1 VYKKLGSSLGL
12 AIAILIAFAS
22 IASAQTDCP
31 QGFASDGYPVPAHCE
46 TSSSDATWL
55 KGTDGHWIK
64 TQTACTAASG
74 VFKPGVPGTCS
85 THGDG
90 SDVNSPDVT
99 SSTFGLQMMRDTAFE
114 YAPVAVAL
122 IGAIFGFLLTFALIR
137 MALLKAAGAMKSTV

>member
-31 QGFASDGYPVPAHCE
+31 QGYAEGAYPILERCE
-46 TSSSDATWL
+46 TSASDSTLTSHTSQEDCTKA
-55 KGTDGHWIK
+55 GHVWK
-64 TQTACTAASG
+64 TAVA
-74 VFKPGVPGTCS
+74 GTCS

-90 SDVNSPDVT
+90 SDANAPDVT
-99 SSTFGLQMMRDTAFE
+99 SSTFGLQMMRDTAWE
-114 YAPVAVAL
+114 YAPVAIAL
-122 IGAIFGFLLTFALIR
+122 IAAIFGFLLTFALIR

>member
-31 QGFASDGYPVPAHCE
+31 QGYADGAYPVQARCE
-46 TSSSDATWL
+46 TSASDSTVL
-55 KGTDGHWIK
+55 SYT
-64 TQTACTAASG
+64 TQSDCLAASG
-74 VFKPGVPGTCS
+74 VWKTAISGTCS

-90 SDVNSPDVT
+90 SDANAPDVT
-99 SSTFGLQMMRDTAFE
+99 SSTFGLQMMRDTAWE
-114 YAPVAVAL
+114 YAPVAIAL
-122 IGAIFGFLLTFALIR
+122 IAAIFGFLLTFALIR

>member
-31 QGFASDGYPVPAHCE
+31 QGFADGGYPSPAHCE
-46 TSSSDATWL
+46 ASASDSRWTSHDNQSD
-55 KGTDGHWIK
+55 
-64 TQTACTAASG
+64 CTSASG
-74 VFKPGVPGTCS
+74 VWKAAVTGTCS

-90 SDVNSPDVT
+90 SDANAPDVT

-114 YAPVAVAL
+114 YAPIAIAL
-122 IGAIFGFLLTFALIR
+122 IAAIFGFLLTFALIR
-137 MALLKAAGAMKSTV
+137 VALIKAAGVMKSTV